1 MPERSERVWTY
12 LKPYDLEYLDGVR
25 ILLSGDPPKMSRGE
39 ALQFCLRLLRL
50 ILPRVD
56 LITEVVANVLRENA
70 DGGSRR

>member
-39 ALQFCLRLLRL
+39 ALQFCLR
-50 ILPRVD
+50 
-56 LITEVVANVLRENA
+56 ENA
-70 DGGSRR
+70 DGGNRR